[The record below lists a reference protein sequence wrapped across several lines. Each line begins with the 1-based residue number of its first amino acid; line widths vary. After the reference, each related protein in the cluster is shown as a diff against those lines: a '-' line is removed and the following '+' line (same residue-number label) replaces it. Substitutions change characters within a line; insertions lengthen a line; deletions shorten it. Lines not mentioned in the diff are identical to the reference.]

1 MLLRVNQQRIQ
12 PELFKRFIKKILSR
26 ILMKAKLCQAT
37 KKRIENDPGSVV
49 FKCHQCGEHEI
60 IRSGYARRNAIEYTC
75 ACGFVGPN

>member
-1 MLLRVNQQRIQ
+1 
-12 PELFKRFIKKILSR
+12 
-26 ILMKAKLCQAT
+26 MKAKLCQAT

-49 FKCHQCGEHEI
+49 FKCPQCGEHEI